1 MVLLENEA
9 FLTRLTYLYNKTRT
23 SGTVWITM
31 KAYNGRTKPIPRRK
45 KKDKNALL
53 EMEGSESKC
62 LIRATNGKKKIST
75 VINSK
80 DVNRFQQ
87 AYTSVLK
94 GCLDNL
100 KKRERKTAKSKKAKA
115 TQ

>member
-1 MVLLENEA
+1 MVLLDNEA
-9 FLTRLTYLYNKTRT
+9 FLSQLTYLYNKTRT
-23 SGTVWITM
+23 SGTVWVTM
-31 KAYNGRTKPIPRRK
+31 KAYYGRTKPIPRGK
-45 KKDKNALL
+45 KKDKSALL

-62 LIRATNGKKKIST
+62 LVRATNGKKKIST
-75 VINSK
+75 VVNTK

-87 AYTSVLK
+87 AYSSVLK
-94 GCLDNL
+94 ASLDNL

>member
-87 AYTSVLK
+87 VIIVVSFGIHTSEVRYHRL
-94 GCLDNL
+94 L
-100 KKRERKTAKSKKAKA
+100 
-115 TQ
+115 

>member
-75 VINSK
+75 VVRRNCDTFCSLGQVVCCVLFIP
-80 DVNRFQQ
+80 QIL
-87 AYTSVLK
+87 AYLT
-94 GCLDNL
+94 
-100 KKRERKTAKSKKAKA
+100 
-115 TQ
+115 